1 METLENAQSIS
12 YLAENIIG
20 SEIVKLAGE
29 VNALIAKGEKIYNLT
44 VGDFNPKIFPIPQ
57 ALKQFI
63 IEAIEEDHTNYPPA
77 DGISDLRLAVSNLLK
92 RRFELDYKPDEILI
106 ASGARPVIYSIFKAL
121 VDPNDEVIYPVPS
134 WNNNH
139 YTFLHNAQHKMIT
152 VKAEDKFML
161 TAADLEPHI
170 KTARMI
176 ALCSPQNPTGTV
188 FTETALKS
196 ICELILNENKRRQL
210 MGEKAL
216 YLMYDQIYAELTF
229 GSIKHYNP
237 VSLFQDMRPYT
248 VFVDGISKSL
258 AATGIR
264 VGWAMGPKR
273 VIDKMKAILSHV
285 GAWAP
290 KAEQVASANFL
301 NDHTA
306 YDSFLIQQKEKIY
319 ARLEALYNG
328 LHQMKAEGL
337 PIDAITPEGAI
348 YLTVKF
354 DLKGKTTVN
363 NQVLESTKDV
373 TAYLLNTAKVAI
385 VPFYAFGAD
394 TESTWYRISVGTCY
408 LEEVQSIL
416 ESLKQAILALK

>member
-1 METLENAQSIS
+1 METLENVQALSN
-12 YLAENIIG
+12 LAEHIIG

-44 VGDFNPKIFPIPQ
+44 VGDFNPKIFPIPPE
-57 ALKQFI
+57 LKQYLI
-63 IEAIEEDHTNYPPA
+63 KAIEDDHTNYPPA
-77 DGISDLRLAVSNLLK
+77 DGIADLRIAVSHLLK
-92 RRFELDYKPDEILI
+92 NRFALNYAADEILI
-106 ASGARPVIYSIFKAL
+106 ASGARPVIYAIFKAL

-139 YTFLHNAQHKMIT
+139 YTFLHNAQHKMIS

-161 TAADLEPHI
+161 TAADLAPHI
-170 KTARMI
+170 KTARMV

-188 FTETALKS
+188 FTELALQE
-196 ICELILNENKRRQL
+196 ICQLILDENKRRQL

-229 GSIKHYNP
+229 GKTKHYNP
-237 VSLFQDMRPYT
+237 VSLFPEMRPYT

-264 VGWAMGPKR
+264 VGWAIGPKR

-290 KAEQVASANFL
+290 KAEQVATAHFL
-301 NDHTA
+301 NNQSA
-306 YDSFLIQQKEKIY
+306 YDTFLNHQKEKIY
-319 ARLEALYNG
+319 ARLEGLYNG
-328 LHQMKAEGL
+328 LHKMKLDGL
-337 PIDAITPEGAI
+337 PVDVITPEGAI

-354 DLKGKTTVN
+354 DLKGKSTAN
-363 NQVLESTKDV
+363 AKVLESTKDV

-394 TESTWYRISVGTCY
+394 AESTWYRISVGTC
-408 LEEVQSIL
+408 LVEDIPAIL
-416 ESLKQAILALK
+416 EGLKQAILALK

>member
-57 ALKQFI
+57 ALKQYI
-63 IEAIEEDHTNYPPA
+63 IDAIEEDHTNYPPA
-77 DGISDLRLAVSNLLK
+77 DGISDLRSAVSNLLK
-92 RRFELDYKPDEILI
+92 RRFELEYKPDEILI

-161 TAADLEPHI
+161 TASDLEPHI

-188 FTETALKS
+188 FTEAALKS

-229 GSIKHYNP
+229 GDIKHYNP

-290 KAEQVASANFL
+290 KAEQVASAKFL
-301 NDHTA
+301 NHHTA
-306 YDSFLIQQKEKIY
+306 YDAFIVQQKEKIY

-328 LHQMKAEGL
+328 LQQMKTEGL
-337 PIDAITPEGAI
+337 PVDVITPEGAI
-348 YLTVKF
+348 YLTVRF
-354 DLKGKTTVN
+354 DLKGKTTAN
-363 NQVLESTKDV
+363 GQILESTKDV

-394 TESTWYRISVGTCY
+394 TESTWYRISVGTCH
-408 LEEVQSIL
+408 LEEVPAIL
-416 ESLKQAILALK
+416 DSLKQAILALK